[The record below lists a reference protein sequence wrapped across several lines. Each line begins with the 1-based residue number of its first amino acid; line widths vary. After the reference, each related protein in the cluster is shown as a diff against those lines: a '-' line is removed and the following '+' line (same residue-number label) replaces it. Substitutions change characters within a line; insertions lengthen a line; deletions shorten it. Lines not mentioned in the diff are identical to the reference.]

1 LDLIDAVNKAY
12 DAIIVDELEGSGAKG
27 DHFAPASAN
36 SRIWN
41 SFSKHALK
49 DPDSFT
55 KYYSNP
61 WFQIVCNA
69 YLGPGYRITS
79 QVNIVRPGGK
89 AQQPHRDYH
98 LGTWPP

>member
-1 LDLIDAVNKAY
+1 MRHFFHDLDLIDAVNKAY

-55 KYYSNP
+55 KYFS
-61 WFQIVCNA
+61 
-69 YLGPGYRITS
+69 
-79 QVNIVRPGGK
+79 K
-89 AQQPHRDYH
+89 
-98 LGTWPP
+98 